1 MLDSDW
7 WRDRRKGGGG
17 LSLMSGRKRLT
28 RMIFTNYSVVN
39 QPIFSKTNFSTHTL
53 TLAYSSLGHPLFE
66 FLKCLK

>member
-1 MLDSDW
+1 MKDMLDSDW

-39 QPIFSKTNFSTHTL
+39 QPIFSKRKINFSIHTL
-53 TLAYSSLGHPLFE
+53 AHN
-66 FLKCLK
+66 

>member
-1 MLDSDW
+1 MKDMLDSDW

-39 QPIFSKTNFSTHTL
+39 QPIFSKRKINFSTHT
-53 TLAYSSLGHPLFE
+53 
-66 FLKCLK
+66 